1 MPAVRSEIF
10 QKGMHAGRQMRF
22 GVREHAMSSVLN
34 GMFAYGGMRP
44 FGATFLNFIT
54 YAWGGVR
61 LRFVHPGRGGESEV
75 GADESGYPSNMRSLL
90 VSTLCELLLGWP
102 GRPANFRFFFFF

>member
-1 MPAVRSEIF
+1 MPVPRSEVF
-10 QKGMHAGRQMRF
+10 QKDVYAGRQMRF
-22 GVREHAMSSVLN
+22 GVREHAMSAVLN

-61 LRFVHPGRGGESEV
+61 LR
-75 GADESGYPSNMRSLL
+75 
-90 VSTLCELLLGWP
+90 
-102 GRPANFRFFFFF
+102 